1 MLRNHRKTSTLLHNQ
16 AAETRISGF
25 VFFFFLTL
33 VTSDEKRLGSG
44 DEIDAAGFEHR
55 AVFNEECGLISAKD
69 YSTNDEEKF

>member
-25 VFFFFLTL
+25 VFFFTL
-33 VTSDEKRLGSG
+33 VTSDEKSVGSG

-55 AVFNEECGLISAKD
+55 AVFNEECGLISEKD